1 MKRVKMLIMA
11 DESICMLS
19 VAI

>member
-11 DESICMLS
+11 GDEN
-19 VAI
+19 